1 MGVHAFPQRIYT
13 NDSFISYWQELNLQ
27 DGSWTLQDTNN
38 FIHKDTWDGTQNVI
52 ELKAVASGTDDYA
65 PTGNG
70 TGVTNAPR
78 WYKPAYYDNGQPVL
92 AGDLFQITMV
102 TDMQGTT
109 SGNLRYFNWFFGLA
123 EDATSSN
130 IGALNMNGIGIGW
143 NFANTAADVFA
154 VQISGAGNQ
163 NSSPL
168 SNDDTLN
175 YGTIQSVGG
184 QTNMSNVS
192 TDPSGT
198 YKAWIAYSSI
208 TAAYGG
214 GQLNLCLI
222 AGMRGGSR
230 SYSLGDE
237 TSFKIKYKISKL
249 KPGAL

>member
-1 MGVHAFPQRIYT
+1 MGVSAFPQRIYT

-38 FIHKDTWDGTQNVI
+38 FIHKDEWDGTQNTI
-52 ELKAVASGTDDYA
+52 QLKAVGIGTDDYA

-70 TGVTNAPR
+70 TGITNAPR
-78 WYKPAYYDNGQPVL
+78 WYKPAFYDNGQPVL
-92 AGDLFQITMV
+92 GGDLFQITMV
-102 TDMQGTT
+102 TDMQGST
-109 SGNLRYFNWFFGLA
+109 SGNLRYFNWFFGLSA
-123 EDATSSN
+123 VPTANSISS
-130 IGALNMNGIGIGW
+130 LNMNGIGIGW
-143 NFANTAADVFA
+143 NFANTPADVFA

-198 YKAWIAYSSI
+198 YKSWIAYSSI
-208 TAAYGG
+208 TAAYGV
-214 GQLNLCLI
+214 GQVNLCLI
-222 AGMRGGSR
+222 AGMRGSSR
-230 SYSLGDE
+230 GYSLGDG
-237 TSFKIKYKISKL
+237 TSFKVKYKISKL
-249 KPGAL
+249 YPGEM